1 MSFLDGTP
9 VPNRIADTLAQI
21 ERLKDERDEQIE
33 SADENWEV
41 QKDLLLD
48 QLTEALEEIERLQ
61 RELAGE
67 QQISERPRAEVAEVG
82 DKAASGSLYVVL
94 LTES

>member
-9 VPNRIADTLAQI
+9 VPSRIADTLAQI

-48 QLTEALEEIERLQ
+48 QLTEALEEIGRLQ

-67 QQISERPRAEVAEVG
+67 QQMSERLRGEVEEIGASAE
-82 DKAASGSLYVVL
+82 SGSV
-94 LTES
+94 